1 MTKED
6 EACSAAH
13 VQRVEILATVLLPAD
28 HPLSVEFG
36 RVIRT
41 GDVDGLRALLA
52 AHPEL
57 ATARFGD
64 ETMSRTALHAVTDWP
79 GHLPNGATLVQVLV
93 AAGADVDARFVGFHT
108 ETPLHWAASCDD
120 VAVLDA
126 LLDAGA
132 DIDAD
137 GAVIAGG
144 TPLFDAR
151 AFRQW
156 GAAFRLVERGA
167 RVAPADAATLGL
179 VDRVRSYL
187 DGAPAPAEVDDLLWH
202 ACHGGRLETA
212 VLLLDQGADLDAI
225 PEWERLTPLDAAARA
240 CAHELVTELRRRG
253 AHTAAELDDR

>member
-1 MTKED
+1 M
-6 EACSAAH
+6 
-13 VQRVEILATVLLPAD
+13 LLPTD
-28 HPLSVEFG
+28 HPLAVAAG
-36 RVIRT
+36 QVIRT

-52 AHPEL
+52 AHPAL

-64 ETMSRTALHAVTDWP
+64 ETMSRTALHVVTDWP
-79 GHLPNGATLVQVLV
+79 GHLPNGAALVQVLV
-93 AAGADVDARFVGFHT
+93 AAGAEVNARFVGPHT

-156 GAAFRLVERGA
+156 RAAFRLVERGA

-179 VDRVRSYL
+179 VDRVRARL
-187 DGAPAPAEVDDLLWH
+187 DGAPAVAEIDDLLWH

-212 VLLLDQGADLDAI
+212 VLLLDHGADLDAI
-225 PEWERLTPLDAAARA
+225 PEWERLTPLDAAGHTG
-240 CAHELVTELRRRG
+240 AHALVSELRRRG